1 MGSSIS
7 RFTTGV
13 SRIRTGS
20 GNEVQELPLA
30 PIMLD
35 FLNLPGSPKQN
46 PVKRTGFTS
55 TIVTFGLNADIIAT
69 QATIHDCP
77 NRQGSRLFCS
87 LPHRP
92 PVTIAPNRQGSRLFC
107 SLPHRPRFTTA
118 KILFPSATVAPR
130 FARKEPGSVFA
141 ESSLQWSFCR
151 KQPPGTRQCF
161 CRIGHF
167 HLVFAESSLLPER
180 DSRVLR

>member
-20 GNEVQELPLA
+20 GHEVQELPLA

-46 PVKRTGFTS
+46 PVKRTGFTC

-69 QATIHDCP
+69 PATIHDCP

-87 LPHRP
+87 LLSPPLSSFLCLSHDHCDTRATIHDATMPHSLTTPRSTTRRL
-92 PVTIAPNRQGSRLFC
+92 VHHATIHDATTVNDSHDSRL
-107 SLPHRPRFTTA
+107 SAATTTTA
-118 KILFPSATVAPR
+118 TPRSKI
-130 FARKEPGSVFA
+130 
-141 ESSLQWSFCR
+141 
-151 KQPPGTRQCF
+151 
-161 CRIGHF
+161 HD
-167 HLVFAESSLLPER
+167 H
-180 DSRVLR
+180 D